1 MSKSAVTKQDLMIAV
16 SQVAPISLS
25 LVLLTE
31 HIARKYDKPVKK
43 LVERRAYLAR
53 KFRSMVK
60 RNKMIQAFPGSVSL
74 RVNCCSMNYS
84 TGFDDMLKEYS
95 VNYPSS
101 PMTGAERVL
110 VVDSLPKGH
119 ALSFFLWHQ
128 FDRRWSRNPSTRPAL
143 QSGYGEVVGDPEFC
157 GYGWD
162 DSTIK
167 VKPDVENKYHNS
179 MTVYLSDIDE
189 QLGMEVDQLVKDE
202 VQIYSSMLSDMGLMA
217 SKVLKV
223 KELPSLFRRL
233 PELRKHPRL
242 EQLLGANDSPAGQR
256 VANLNHLL
264 SGAGLLGEPMPAKA

>member
-1 MSKSAVTKQDLMIAV
+1 MSKSATTKQDLMIAV

-25 LVLLTE
+25 MVLLTE
-31 HIARKYDKPVKK
+31 HIARKFDKPVKK
-43 LVERRAYLAR
+43 LVERRAYLAS
-53 KFRSMVK
+53 KFRSTVK
-60 RNKMIQAFPGSVSL
+60 RNKMIQAFPGSVTL
-74 RVNCCSMNYS
+74 RVSCCTMLYS
-84 TGFDDMLKEYS
+84 EGFDDMLKEYS

-110 VVDSLPKGH
+110 AVDALPKGH

-143 QSGYGEVVGDPEFC
+143 QDVYGETVGDPEFC

-162 DSTIK
+162 DASIK
-167 VKPDVENKYHNS
+167 VKPDVENKYQNS

-189 QLGMEVDQLVKDE
+189 QLGMEVAQLIKDE
-202 VQIYSSMLSDMGLMA
+202 VSIYSSMISDMSLMA
-217 SKVLKV
+217 SKTHKV
-223 KELPSLFRRL
+223 KELSTLFRRL

-264 SGAGLLGEPMPAKA
+264 SGAGLLGEPMPVKA